1 MTEILHHLPEF
12 IGNHYLLVMLLV
24 ALLFILISN
33 EVSGLFRG
41 YKSLTPGGLTQL
53 VNRNDA
59 LLIDMSSK
67 QDFDQGH
74 IVGAK
79 HVPQS
84 QFDPESKDLL
94 KVKELPVAMYCKT
107 GQTSATAAARLV
119 KAGFKNVYWLD
130 GGLAAWRQADLPVV
144 K

>member
-12 IGNHYLLVMLLV
+12 ISNHYLLVMLLA
-24 ALLFILISN
+24 ALLFMLISN

-41 YKSLTPGGLTQL
+41 YKALTPGALTQL
-53 VNRNDA
+53 INRNDA
-59 LLIDMSSK
+59 LLIDMSNK
-67 QDFDQGH
+67 QDYDQGH

-79 HVPQS
+79 HVPLS
-84 QFDPESKDLL
+84 QFDPESKELL

-119 KAGFKNVYWLD
+119 KSGFKNVYWLE
-130 GGLAAWRQADLPVV
+130 GGLGAWRQAELPVTR
-144 K
+144 

>member
-1 MTEILHHLPEF
+1 
-12 IGNHYLLVMLLV
+12 
-24 ALLFILISN
+24 LFILISN